1 LRRSFFHLV
10 VFLAAGLCPAV
21 VFSGGMGTIL
31 DRSRFPAELHILH
44 GDLDRLISKSELSPA
59 ERLGLR
65 GRIDSAVGGLEWLAM
80 EYETIT
86 QTSVAHHQLGL
97 VFDAWRS
104 SDLERAREA
113 LQPLIARHTLNLG
126 IFAAG
131 RATEADLKRVREID
145 ASLCAG
151 CHTASPGSL
160 SHLPAYRLSG
170 LAQSMDAVEFLA
182 RLLSGVRGTEETLL
196 ANPLT
201 LKDVRGFMALY
212 GATLKDP

>member
-1 LRRSFFHLV
+1 
-10 VFLAAGLCPAV
+10 
-21 VFSGGMGTIL
+21 MGTIL

-44 GDLDRLISKSELSPA
+44 GDLDRLISKSGLSRA

-145 ASLCAG
+145 ASLCSG
-151 CHTASPGSL
+151 CHTASLGSL